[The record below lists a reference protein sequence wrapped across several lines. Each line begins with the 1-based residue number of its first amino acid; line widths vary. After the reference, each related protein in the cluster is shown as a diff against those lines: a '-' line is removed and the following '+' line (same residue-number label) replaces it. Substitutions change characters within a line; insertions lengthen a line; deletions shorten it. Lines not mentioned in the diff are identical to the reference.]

1 MRQRLSVMAI
11 GTTAAFLLVGPGLI
25 CLLCQFAQRYA
36 GGVTTIFSF
45 HALTPRRSLRP
56 LYLSASALTTR
67 SVMSMRG
74 LA

>member
-1 MRQRLSVMAI
+1 V
-11 GTTAAFLLVGPGLI
+11 TALI
-25 CLLCQFAQRYA
+25 
-36 GGVTTIFSF
+36 SF